1 MKFANIVLLCA
12 EMLKLMSQYDGTIN
26 DWRYVSLYDEFEEM
40 RNNNVKYR
48 VAVDELARKNGLS
61 ATSVERI
68 IRRFKREVG

>member
-12 EMLKLMSQYDGTIN
+12 EMLKMMSQFGGTIN
-26 DWRYVSLYDEFEEM
+26 DWRYVSLYEEFEEM
-40 RNNNVKYR
+40 RKDRVKYR